1 MRTQTLL
8 NKHLAREP
16 PALRNRKKLTL
27 AQLQTRRPQHLD
39 VKPARPRDPILYLSD
54 RRHQVIDELS
64 IRTRP
69 LQQTRARVRTV
80 DDGELLELGQAD
92 TARLQSPHHG
102 TIVPCS
108 ERLRIVD
115 RHVGHRGFTSL
126 PAILPADNSAPF
138 CARHGRP
145 PADPLVDLLT
155 VHRDVRRRIDADP
168 HLAAAHAK
176 DPHRHMM
183 ADLHRLADLPS
194 QHQHGDP
201 LWTLQG
207 RDRNSVEGGKLMNAL
222 GLSSRGMPVRFS
234 LPGFTVTPGFSDVRV
249 IRLRILTLPARGRRL
264 IQAILADSISE
275 NEPRKHPGKT
285 A

>member
-54 RRHQVIDELS
+54 RRHQVIDELR

-92 TARLQSPHHG
+92 TARLQSPYHG
-102 TIVPCS
+102 TIVP

-115 RHVGHRGFTSL
+115 RHVGHRGFAAASGGSL
-126 PAILPADNSAPF
+126 AILP
-138 CARHGRP
+138 
-145 PADPLVDLLT
+145 
-155 VHRDVRRRIDADP
+155 
-168 HLAAAHAK
+168 
-176 DPHRHMM
+176 
-183 ADLHRLADLPS
+183 
-194 QHQHGDP
+194 
-201 LWTLQG
+201 
-207 RDRNSVEGGKLMNAL
+207 
-222 GLSSRGMPVRFS
+222 RF
-234 LPGFTVTPGFSDVRV
+234 G
-249 IRLRILTLPARGRRL
+249 ARG
-264 IQAILADSISE
+264 
-275 NEPRKHPGKT
+275 
-285 A
+285 